1 MARLMGVPDWVRPSK
16 RAVAAVEDY
25 LLRLFGRTRSSEALG
40 GHAAL
45 AWLGGMDGDATVGPL
60 VWRAGPDRVD
70 LAWSFLAVADVLAEG
85 DPYPSAAWW
94 RERRGIGPM
103 SPLQWARR
111 AESWVERQYA
121 HGVTCALGWVLGEI
135 DDPALM
141 APLHTGSGAVIPFA
155 EREEYRIRL
164 RACALPDAA
173 RAADLRSW
181 PPVARAR

>member
-1 MARLMGVPDWVRPSK
+1 MARLTSVPGWVRPPV
-16 RAVAAVEDY
+16 RAVASVEDY
-25 LLRLFGRTRSSEALG
+25 LLRLYGRTRSAEALG

-45 AWLGGMDGDATVGPL
+45 AWLGGVDGGATVGPL
-60 VWRAGPDRVD
+60 VWRAAPDHVE
-70 LAWSFLAVADVLAEG
+70 LVWSFLAVADVLAEG
-85 DPYPSAAWW
+85 EPYPSASWW

-103 SPLQWARR
+103 SPLQWAKR

-141 APLHTGSGAVIPFA
+141 APLHDGAGAVIPFA

-164 RACALPDAA
+164 RACALPDGA
-173 RAADLRSW
+173 RAGDLGSW
-181 PPVARAR
+181 PPVARVR